1 MEKISLCQ
9 LSFLI
14 DWLKK
19 NEHFD
24 IYDLDFDK
32 PENKGYS
39 KLREMTLKQYKYI
52 LYLALNNHYFKVK
65 NILDKFLTHK

>member
-32 PENKGYS
+32 PENKWGDSS
-39 KLREMTLKQYKYI
+39 KVYI
-52 LYLALNNHYFKVK
+52 S
-65 NILDKFLTHK
+65 